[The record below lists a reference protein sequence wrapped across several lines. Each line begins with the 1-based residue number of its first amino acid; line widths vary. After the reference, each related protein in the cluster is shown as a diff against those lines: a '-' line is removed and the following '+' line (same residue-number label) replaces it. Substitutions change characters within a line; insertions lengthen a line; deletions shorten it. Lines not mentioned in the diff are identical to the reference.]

1 MKNFRRMARVIALS
15 LAVILLLAAAGCSN
29 EPAAPI
35 EGDDVIGAPEASM
48 QPVQT
53 PPPADEPEP
62 TDDQGLDQLPQ
73 MQEPD
78 GIPDPDEEAPSEKMS
93 YEEDYQSYKAL
104 NSDVIGW
111 ISVPNTRIEYPVLR
125 TDNNDYY
132 LHHNAEKEQSKSG
145 AIFMDYRN
153 SDFASAKHVIIYGH
167 NMRNATMFHDLN
179 SYKQKD
185 FFENN
190 PTLTLW
196 MDGEK
201 YVYEV
206 FAAHVVLAD
215 INFIRTKFKSDE
227 EFVDYFKE
235 FKSYSKFQNSVEVA
249 EGDQVLT
256 LSTCTYEYDDSRFVV
271 QAVRKK

>member
-1 MKNFRRMARVIALS
+1 MKNSRRMARIFALG
-15 LAVILLLAAAGCSN
+15 LAGLMLLGVTGCAKA
-29 EPAAPI
+29 PAAI
-35 EGDDVIGAPEASM
+35 EGDDVIGAPEDSR

-53 PPPADEPEP
+53 QSSEADPSA

-73 MQEPD
+73 MEEPD
-78 GIPDPDEEAPSEKMS
+78 GIPDPDEETPTEKMS
-93 YEEDYQSYKAL
+93 YEADYQNFKSQ

-125 TDNNDYY
+125 TTDNNYY
-132 LHHNAEKEQSKSG
+132 LHYNALKEQSKSG

-153 SDFASAKHVIIYGH
+153 ADFESSKHVIIYGH

-190 PTLTLW
+190 PVITLW
-196 MDGEK
+196 VDGEK
-201 YVYEV
+201 YEYEI

-235 FKSYSKFQNSVEVA
+235 FKSYSKFHNDVEVEA
-249 EGDQVLT
+249 GDQVLT

-271 QAVRKK
+271 QAVRKQ

>member
-1 MKNFRRMARVIALS
+1 MKNRRRMARIFALG
-15 LAVILLLAAAGCSN
+15 LAALMLLGVTGCAKA
-29 EPAAPI
+29 PAAI
-35 EGDDVIGAPEASM
+35 EGDDVIGAPESSR

-53 PPPADEPEP
+53 AEATPAV

-73 MQEPD
+73 MEEPD
-78 GIPDPDEEAPSEKMS
+78 GIPDPDEETPTEKMS
-93 YEEDYQSYKAL
+93 YEADYQTFKSQ
-104 NSDVIGW
+104 NSDVVGW

-125 TDNNDYY
+125 TTDNEYY
-132 LHHNAEKEQSKSG
+132 LHYNALKEQSKSG

-153 SDFASAKHVIIYGH
+153 TDFASAKHVIIYGH

-190 PTLTLW
+190 PVITLW

-201 YVYEV
+201 YEYEI

-215 INFIRTKFKSDE
+215 INFIRTKFKSEE

-235 FKSYSKFQNSVEVA
+235 FKSYSKFQNNVEVEA
-249 EGDQVLT
+249 GDQVLT

-271 QAVRKK
+271 QAVRKQ

>member
-1 MKNFRRMARVIALS
+1 MKHTTRIAALG
-15 LAVILLLAAAGCSN
+15 LAALLLLSGCSKA
-29 EPAAPI
+29 PAAI
-35 EGDDVIGAPEASM
+35 EGDDVIGAPEETLA
-48 QPVQT
+48 PVETDAPEET
-53 PPPADEPEP
+53 PAPS
-62 TDDQGLDQLPQ
+62 DDQGLDQLPQ
-73 MQEPD
+73 LEPD
-78 GIPDPDEEAPSEKMS
+78 GIPDPGEETPTEKMS
-93 YEEDYQSYKAL
+93 YDKDYQRFKDQ
-104 NSDVIGW
+104 NSDVVGW

-125 TDNNDYY
+125 TTDNDYY
-132 LHHNAEKEQSKSG
+132 LHYNALREQSKSG

-153 SDFASAKHVIIYGH
+153 SDFEGSRHVIIYGH

-190 PTLTLW
+190 PTITLW
-196 MDGEK
+196 MDGQK
-201 YVYEV
+201 YEYQV

-235 FKSYSKFQNSVEVA
+235 FKSYSKFQNNVEVEA
-249 EGDQVLT
+249 GDQVLT

-271 QAVRKK
+271 QAVRKR